1 MDVQPYQAPQADLTI
16 ASVYCRQCGSKIAAD
31 TNQCPS
37 CLASQNLNPKS
48 RITAGV
54 LALFLGGLGIHRF
67 YLGQWW
73 GVFYLLFW
81 GTGIPSIV
89 SLIESIVFFCSNES
103 NWQRKHGNVNNGS
116 GPVMAV
122 VLVFVF
128 VAVIGILAAIAI
140 PQYQHYVERAKQAQ
154 LMQQR

>member
-1 MDVQPYQAPQADLTI
+1 MHAQPYQAPQADLTI
-16 ASVYCRQCGSKIAAD
+16 ASVFCRQCGSKITAD
-31 TNQCPS
+31 ANQCPS

-48 RITAGV
+48 KITAGV

-81 GTGIPSIV
+81 GSGIPSIV

-103 NWQRKHGNVNNGS
+103 VWQRKYGNVKSGS
-116 GPVMAV
+116 TAVMAIV
-122 VLVFVF
+122 CAFIF

-140 PQYQHYVERAKQAQ
+140 PQYQQYVERAKQ
-154 LMQQR
+154 MQQQR

>member
-1 MDVQPYQAPQADLTI
+1 MDAQPYQPPQADLTI
-16 ASVYCRQCGSKIAAD
+16 ASVFCRQCGSKIAAD
-31 TNQCPS
+31 AKQCPH

-73 GVFYLLFW
+73 GVVYLLLW
-81 GTGIPSIV
+81 GTGIPSVV

-103 NWQRKHGNVNNGS
+103 NWQRKYGNVKSGS
-116 GPVMAV
+116 SAV
-122 VLVFVF
+122 LAIACVFIFVF
-128 VAVIGILAAIAI
+128 VIGILAAIAI
-140 PQYQHYVERAKQAQ
+140 PQYQQYVERAKQSQ
-154 LMQQR
+154 LQQR